1 MSVSDQGRVFLGMML
16 CGICIGVVNDL
27 LGLFRRGTL
36 TTAAADLLLGVL
48 SAACIIACGL
58 KMQCD
63 PMRLY
68 ALLGAALG
76 FAAYG
81 ASVGTIV
88 RKLARGC
95 MRLTKKVK
103 K

>member
-16 CGICIGVVNDL
+16 CGIWIGAAYDL
-27 LGLFRRGTL
+27 LGVLHRGML
-36 TTAAADLLLGVL
+36 MTATADVLLGVL
-48 SAACIIACGL
+48 SAACIIVCGL

-63 PMRLY
+63 PFRMY
-68 ALLGAALG
+68 ALLGVALG
-76 FAAYG
+76 WAAYG

-88 RKLARGC
+88 RKLAKGC
-95 MRLTKKVK
+95 MCLSKKVK